1 MVGLIMSPLRG
12 LIKICL
18 AYGYNHSIPSGLK
31 QIRDY
36 EHYSIPVPFPPV
48 EEQEKILRGI
58 NVLRAETQKL
68 KTLYQRKI
76 AALDELKKSILQ
88 KAFTGELD
96 ASTSS
101 AITEKSRRD
110 DKIIENKINHPQPNP
125 EGVI

>member
-12 LIKICL
+12 FCNLWYTL
-18 AYGYNHSIPSGLK
+18 GYNLFIPSGLK

-68 KTLYQRKI
+68 ETLYQRKI

-88 KAFTGELD
+88 QAFTGELE
-96 ASTSS
+96 
-101 AITEKSRRD
+101 TEESRRD
-110 DKIIENKINHPQPNP
+110 DKIIEDKINHPQPNP